1 MDVSDPWVLLNLKR
15 GVLRKPFAY
24 TSHTSLIPALFL
36 EYVQVK
42 PLLVLATVT
51 LKATDTYREGEL
63 SFAAGYTYVSFIYNV
78 SICLSLYCLAMFW
91 VAVNKDLQSFR

>member
-1 MDVSDPWVLLNLKR
+1 MGVVESETWGASYVTLPSSSRFKLLTQR
-15 GVLRKPFAY
+15 SGV
-24 TSHTSLIPALFL
+24 

-63 SFAAGYTYVSFIYNV
+63 SFKAGYTYVSFFYNT

>member
-1 MDVSDPWVLLNLKR
+1 VSFVSSLA
-15 GVLRKPFAY
+15 RKPAFVY
-24 TSHTSLIPALFL
+24 LHISL